1 MQIILILIGILSV
14 FGSIFFGCGIG
25 FTILSAILC
34 FGIVIADFVLKY
46 IFKKNISSVLRI
58 GIMSVVL
65 IISAVLLLQN
75 GIRTQAHGIYDYNE
89 RTEQL
94 YQCIVE
100 EKYDEAM
107 DIIEKMEKDYGESN
121 YTCAFRTLEL
131 IGEKNYE
138 DALEMAE
145 SMTDKKS
152 RLYYL
157 LELAIYMGLD
167 EEDND
172 QEFSA
177 LVEEAANKYP
187 SWTMMQQLTGIAK
200 LHNENYV
207 GAAYYLSRAY
217 EQNKTD
223 VDTLYYLGVAHY
235 KNGDYED
242 AVRFFGEAVEC
253 GADTQMSGEILWY
266 LNRLP

>member
-1 MQIILILIGILSV
+1 MQICLILTGILAV
-14 FGSIFFGCGIG
+14 LGSIFFGCGIG
-25 FTILSAILC
+25 FSILSAILC
-34 FGIVIADFVLKY
+34 FGTVIADFVLKY
-46 IFKKNISSVLRI
+46 IFKKNISSLLRI
-58 GIMSVVL
+58 GIMAAVL
-65 IISAVLLLQN
+65 ILSGALLLQN
-75 GIRTQAHGIYDYNE
+75 GIRTQTHGIYDYNE

-94 YQCIVE
+94 YQYIAE
-100 EKYDEAM
+100 EEYDEAM
-107 DIIEKMEKDYGESN
+107 DIIETMEEDYGESG

-138 DALEMAE
+138 AALEMAE

-167 EEDND
+167 EEEND
-172 QEFSA
+172 QEFGA

-187 SWTMMQQLTGIAK
+187 SWTIMQQLTGIAK
-200 LHNENYV
+200 LHDDNYV

-217 EQNKTD
+217 EQDKTD
-223 VDTLYYLGVAHY
+223 LDTLYYLGVAHY

-253 GADTQMSGEILWY
+253 GADNQMSGEILWY